1 MKDTKPTDVVYV
13 ASCVRTPI
21 AAFNGSFSE
30 VPAPELG
37 GIVIREAL
45 GRAGLA
51 AEAVDE
57 VFMGCVLSAGLGQ
70 NPARQAGILAG
81 LPPRVPATTLN
92 KVCGSGLQAVA
103 LAARSIRCGDA
114 DVVVAGGMENMTR
127 APYLLP
133 KARGGYRLGN
143 AELVDSLMNDGLLD
157 AYAHVPM
164 GLYAEACATE
174 LEFTREEQDDFA
186 VTSNLR
192 ARGAIESGAFSA
204 EIVPVQVKSGK
215 GTAEVSQDEQ
225 PQRFDEAKLRRLR
238 PVFTEGGTVTAGN
251 ASSLNDAAAAV
262 VVASR
267 MRRARQH
274 GLRPIARILGA
285 VTVGTAPEWF
295 TLAPVEAVRQLLA
308 KLSLT
313 VADVDLFEINE
324 AFAVVVLAAMKQLA
338 LPPEKVNV
346 RGGAVALGHPI
357 GASGARIL
365 TTLTHALAQR
375 GGRIGIAAVCIG
387 GGEAVA
393 LAVKLLS
400 D

>member
-1 MKDTKPTDVVYV
+1 MKDTTTADGVYV

-37 GIVIREAL
+37 SVVIREAL
-45 GRAGLA
+45 QRAGLT
-51 AEAVDE
+51 AESVDE
-57 VFMGCVLSAGLGQ
+57 VFMGCVLTAGLGQ
-70 NPARQAGILAG
+70 NPARQASILAG

-92 KVCGSGLQAVA
+92 KVCGSGLQAVV
-103 LAARSIRCGDA
+103 LAARSIRSGDA

-164 GLYAEACATE
+164 GVYAEACATE
-174 LEFTREEQDDFA
+174 LGFTREQQDDFA

-192 ARGAIESGAFSA
+192 AHDAIASGAFA
-204 EIVPVQVKSGK
+204 PEIVPVQVKSGK
-215 GTAEVSQDEQ
+215 GTAEISQDEQ

-267 MRRARQH
+267 AACETH
-274 GLRPIARILGA
+274 GLRPVARILGA

-295 TLAPVEAVRQLLA
+295 TLAPVEAIRRLLA
-308 KLSLT
+308 KFSLT
-313 VADVDLFEINE
+313 VSDVDLFEINE
-324 AFAVVVLAAMKQLA
+324 AFAVVVMAAMKQLA

-346 RGGAVALGHPI
+346 QGGAVALGHPI

-365 TTLTHALAQR
+365 TTLIHALAQR
-375 GGRIGIAAVCIG
+375 GGKIGIAAVCIG

-393 LAVKLLS
+393 LAVERLP